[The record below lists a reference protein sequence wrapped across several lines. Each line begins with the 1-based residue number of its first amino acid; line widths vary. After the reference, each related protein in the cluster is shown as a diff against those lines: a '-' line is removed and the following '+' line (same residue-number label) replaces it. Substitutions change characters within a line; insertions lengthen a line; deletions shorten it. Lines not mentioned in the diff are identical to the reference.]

1 MNLLSKIF
9 LIIFLFIPF
18 FWLNQS
24 NAALSNILNK
34 DWNVEW
40 LNSISNVD
48 NKYKSINWKW
58 DIRQKATSIWLNIIN
73 IVRWIF
79 SWILV
84 IFIVY
89 AWIQMITSMWTDDDS
104 LSKAKRSLW
113 YALTWLIFVN
123 FPVEIYYAIT
133 NEWSWW
139 RDNLFIVTDN
149 FNKLIQNILTALE
162 IILWSIVV
170 FILILEWIKLIAN
183 SKDSESFTKSK
194 QRIQWALIWLV
205 FLGFIQLWVIFLREW
220 NIDYWTRNIFKPVA
234 NLFLY
239 LAWPIALFFLSL
251 AWYNMIF
258 SNWDEEK
265 AKKWKSIIINT
276 CIWVIIM
283 LCIYVLLNDIS
294 LLKF

>member
-1 MNLLSKIF
+1 MKFLSKIF
-9 LIIFLFIPF
+9 ITLFLFIPF
-18 FWLNQS
+18 LWINS
-24 NAALSNILNK
+24 ANAVINFDKGWNI
-34 DWNVEW
+34 EG

-48 NKYKSINWKW
+48 NKNSTIKNSWSLW
-58 DIRQKATSIWLNIIN
+58 EKANNLWFNIIN

-89 AWIQMITSMWTDDDS
+89 AWIQMVTSMWTDDDS

-113 YALTWLIFVN
+113 YTIIWLIFVN
-123 FPVEIYYAIT
+123 FPVEIYYSIT
-133 NEWSWW
+133 NEWNWW
-139 RDNLFIVTDN
+139 RDNLFVVTER
-149 FNKLIQNILTALE
+149 FNLLLQNILTALE
-162 IILWSIVV
+162 LLLWAIAV
-170 FILILEWIKLIAN
+170 FVLVLEWIKLIAN

-194 QRIQWALIWLV
+194 QRIQWVLIWLI
-205 FLGFIQLWVIFLREW
+205 FLWFIQLWIMFLQSWNVEEW
-220 NIDYWTRNIFKPVA
+220 SQNIFRPVA

-251 AWYNMIF
+251 AWYYMIF

-265 AKKWKSIIINT
+265 AKKWKNIIINT

-294 LLKF
+294 LLNF